1 MCPLYLQTSIDN
13 TAAECY
19 FYLNCGANRY
29 ESPGAAQR
37 AETEVR
43 NAARAQIRRKNPV
56 CFKQSFIKDRWR
68 FSMLRVGIMAHPQKK
83 LFREKL
89 PELLELFKRSGI
101 RVFFSGDIME
111 KSPHHFPEIKIL
123 PARDIPAYCDMI
135 FSFGGDGTM
144 LRTIQVV
151 GDRQTPVLGVNLG
164 GLGFLTEV
172 TLEDFTPTF
181 RDILD
186 GKYHLEERLI
196 LEGRI
201 EGQEKP
207 MHALNEI
214 TIEKG
219 RSTRVIEVAVEIDGK
234 YFNDI
239 VADGLI
245 ISTPT
250 GSTGYSLSSNGP
262 IVVPTSECLILN
274 PICPHSLTNR
284 PVIIPAHSKISA
296 HVFTDYPEIVISA
309 DNQDVREIPSRT
321 KLEIQ
326 VAPFRARL
334 VKHPAS
340 DYFSLLRNKLNWG
353 GDFRNKLRW
362 SFKS

>member
-56 CFKQSFIKDRWR
+56 CFKHAFIKDRWR

-284 PVIIPAHSKISA
+284 PVIIPAQSKISA
-296 HVFTDYPEIVISA
+296 
-309 DNQDVREIPSRT
+309 
-321 KLEIQ
+321 
-326 VAPFRARL
+326 
-334 VKHPAS
+334 
-340 DYFSLLRNKLNWG
+340 
-353 GDFRNKLRW
+353 
-362 SFKS
+362 